1 MKRLFLHPPEC
12 GLWSVCPQA
21 GWGEGMSPG
30 QCSSQRDGAGRYKES
45 RPPNT
50 RAVTWSAMWPGARHP
65 SAPQSPLGG
74 ELGASRDW
82 RQGKDGRASRL
93 EGAWKS
99 RASPLPVQ
107 VSLRPAIPAHP
118 LPPDHHHEIP
128 HSSRREAAQSCFIMW
143 LVTCHCPRTPW
154 HSAVIKIST

>member
-1 MKRLFLHPPEC
+1 MKHLFLHPPEC

-30 QCSSQRDGAGRYKES
+30 QCSSQRDRGCKES

-74 ELGASRDW
+74 ELGTSRDW

-93 EGAWKS
+93 EGARKS
-99 RASPLPVQ
+99 RASPLPLQ
-107 VSLRPAIPAHP
+107 VSGPRFLPIPFPPTTTTKYHILPEGRLRSRV
-118 LPPDHHHEIP
+118 
-128 HSSRREAAQSCFIMW
+128 SSCG
-143 LVTCHCPRTPW
+143 
-154 HSAVIKIST
+154 